1 MPTEQ
6 KKKTASSFNFTISKK
21 DPQKWSVKRTKVD
34 GYKYFKTKSE
44 AFQATESLIK
54 KTKGATGRIKI
65 YEDKKYTSSWLVE
78 SGKETTLTSG
88 QKDAEIL
95 KLFKKTEKK
104 PTTTKSKKT
113 TSVKKTT
120 TQKSNAK
127 QTTKKKTEPKSTT
140 KKTATTKSTT
150 KKATVKKVDS
160 KKIDDPAKKTTPV
173 KKSVTKKTEPT
184 PVKKTTTK
192 KTEKVII
199 EKLPNRRTVLSND
212 PNNKQLEN
220 TLVNIKVIGVGGGGN
235 NAMQDVYDKGI
246 SGVDFILANT
256 DEQDLI
262 KNMEVTQ
269 VIKLG
274 RFNDRGLGAG
284 ANPNVG
290 RDVTLESEDVIKE
303 ALKGADM
310 VIVVAG
316 MGGGTGTGASPVIA
330 KFARE
335 LGALTLGVV
344 TTPFKTEG
352 ELKQRNT
359 KEGLKELR
367 QNTDSLIT
375 ISNEKLNKQFG
386 GRTLQD
392 AFKVSNTIIHQI
404 IKMLSDLVNKVSL
417 INIDFADVTRIIKD
431 QGTAIAG
438 VGVIHDGENKTVRA
452 AAAAATNPILESS
465 LSSAKSALV
474 SVSGSSS
481 LTLDEVNE
489 AIKTIQYLSNKNT
502 DIIFGVTIDES
513 LEDDVIVSVLATG
526 INKIEDLK
534 NKFSEKWAKKVAKKV
549 RKLSK
554 EVD

>member
-6 KKKTASSFNFTISKK
+6 KKKTAISFNFTISKK
-21 DPQKWSVKRTKVD
+21 DPQRWSVKRTKVD
-34 GYKYFKTKSE
+34 GYKYFNSKSK
-44 AFQATESLIK
+44 AFQNAESLIK
-54 KTKGATGRIKI
+54 NEKDAKGRIKI

-78 SGKETTLTSG
+78 YGKETILTSGKEDT
-88 QKDAEIL
+88 EII
-95 KLFKKTEKK
+95 EVIN
-104 PTTTKSKKT
+104 KSKKT
-113 TSVKKTT
+113 STKKKVVT
-120 TQKSNAK
+120 TQKPTPK
-127 QTTKKKTEPKSTT
+127 KTPTKKKVA
-140 KKTATTKSTT
+140 ATQK
-150 KKATVKKVDS
+150 
-160 KKIDDPAKKTTPV
+160 
-173 KKSVTKKTEPT
+173 PT
-184 PVKKTTTK
+184 SKTTTK
-192 KTEKVII
+192 PTIKKIESKKLNKPVKEVETKKNDKVII
-199 EKLPNRRTVLSND
+199 EKLPSKKTILNND
-212 PNNKQLEN
+212 PKNGQLE
-220 TLVNIKVIGVGGGGN
+220 TSLVNIKVIGVGGGGN

-274 RFNDRGLGAG
+274 KFNDRGLGAG

-290 RDVTLESEDVIKE
+290 RDVALESEEVIKE
-303 ALKGADM
+303 SLKGADM

-352 ELKQRNT
+352 DLKQKNT

-375 ISNEKLNKQFG
+375 ISNEKLNRQFG

-392 AFKVSNTIIHQI
+392 AFKVSNNIIHQI

-465 LSSAKSALV
+465 LSSASSALV

-526 INKIEDLK
+526 ISKMEDLK

-549 RKLSK
+549 KKLSK